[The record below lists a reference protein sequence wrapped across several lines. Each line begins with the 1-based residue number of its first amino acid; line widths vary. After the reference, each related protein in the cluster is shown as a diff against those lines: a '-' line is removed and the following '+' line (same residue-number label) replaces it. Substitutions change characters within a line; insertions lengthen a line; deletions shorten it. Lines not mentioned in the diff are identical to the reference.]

1 MRLTQIMAVRR
12 TSVPLLAAGLLV
24 SGLASMANADTITV
38 TNSIPTFVT
47 DDTQTALLPF
57 FQSAPGFVAGDVL
70 TGVQIEYDATET
82 ISSLSITNNAAK
94 SETFKFTASGEVDSA
109 GSAPG
114 VGAIPAIILNTFGPT
129 LFTLAGKGT
138 VSPIP
143 PPVSTDFNT
152 GLFSVPF
159 SPYDTTG
166 TFSLGFTTLNSTTF
180 AGGGGNLVAAQTTN
194 AAGTIEAI
202 YTFSPPT
209 KVPEPGTIFLLGS
222 GLLLAGS
229 LLRKRLVGRA

>member
-1 MRLTQIMAVRR
+1 MRLTQIKAVRH
-12 TSVPLLAAGLLV
+12 TSVPLLAALLV
-24 SGLASMANADTITV
+24 SGLARMANADTITV
-38 TNSIPTFVT
+38 TNTIPTFVT

-57 FQSAPGFVAGDVL
+57 FESAPGFVAGDVL
-70 TGVQIEYDATET
+70 TGVQIEFDATET
-82 ISSLSITNNAAK
+82 MTALSITNNAAHPQG
-94 SETFKFTASGEVDSA
+94 FKFTASGEVDPA

-114 VGAIPAIILNTFGPT
+114 AGSISPVIMNTFGPT
-129 LFTLAGKGT
+129 VFVLAGHGT

-180 AGGGGNLVAAQTTN
+180 TGGGGNLVATQTTN
-194 AAGTIEAI
+194 ALGTIEAI
-202 YTFSPPT
+202 YTFTPPT
-209 KVPEPGTIFLLGS
+209 TGKVPEPGSIFLLGT
-222 GLLLAGS
+222 GLLFAGS
-229 LLRKRLVGRA
+229 LLRKRYRHA

>member
-1 MRLTQIMAVRR
+1 V
-12 TSVPLLAAGLLV
+12 SLLAAGLLV
-24 SGLASMANADTITV
+24 GGLASMANADTITV

-47 DDTQTALLPF
+47 DDTQTAALPF

-70 TGVQIEYDATET
+70 TGVQIEFDAKET
-82 ISSLSITNNAAK
+82 ITGLSITNNAAR
-94 SETFKFTASGEVDSA
+94 SEKFSFTAIGTVDSA

-114 VGAIPAIILNTFGPT
+114 FSVPSIVLTTFG
-129 LFTLAGKGT
+129 LMNVTLAGHGT
-138 VSPIP
+138 VAPIP
-143 PPVSTDFNT
+143 PPVSTDFNS
-152 GLFSVPF
+152 GLVSVAF
-159 SPYDTTG
+159 SPYNTTG
-166 TFSLGFTTLNSTTF
+166 TFDLGFTTLNSSTF
-180 AGGGGNLVAAQTTN
+180 TGGGGNLVAAQTTD
-194 AAGTIEAI
+194 AGGTIEAI